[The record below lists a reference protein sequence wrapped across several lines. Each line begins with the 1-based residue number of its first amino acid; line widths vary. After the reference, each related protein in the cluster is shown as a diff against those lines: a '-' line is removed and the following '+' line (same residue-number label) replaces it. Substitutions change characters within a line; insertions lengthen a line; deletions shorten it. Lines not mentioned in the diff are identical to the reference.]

1 MKLLHTLTLRTLLL
15 FVVLC
20 VLLLPIPF
28 SLLPSPGGSFLLPFT
43 AGAAEAFGKMLGLLP
58 DHYEAFLGSDS
69 AGMYVLVLLL
79 ALCSLTGAAIWTS
92 INRES
97 HNEWRW
103 LRLISTYFLALLLL
117 VYGFDKLFKHQFY
130 LPEPN
135 TLYMPVGQLSPD
147 LLFWSTAGTS
157 WGFSFFTGLAEV
169 IAASLLLFKRTRGL
183 GGIGAVMIMLHVVLL
198 NFSFD
203 VSVKLLSLFLLLLAF
218 IAAWPALKKLY
229 ALFILKQTVQPIDET
244 PLFTKP
250 RRLIYIITKTLLI
263 AAFLCESLCGFIRT
277 GNYNDD
283 LVARPLLHGAYEV
296 QLQINQGN
304 ELVLPLTGNAE
315 SIRRIFIH
323 RKGHLIFQMND
334 ERMISHTLV
343 YDTLLHQLY
352 LQRPKQA
359 HTVWD
364 FELRNDTLTLKNNS
378 SPEEIRAVARDWK
391 ELPLLKRNWEWVS
404 EE

>member
-20 VLLLPIPF
+20 VLLFPIPF

-43 AGAAEAFGKMLGLLP
+43 AGASETFGKMLGLLP
-58 DHYEAFLGSDS
+58 ENYAAFMGSDS
-69 AGMYVLVLLL
+69 AGMYVFVLLL
-79 ALCSLTGAAIWTS
+79 ALCSLTGAAIWT
-92 INRES
+92 IVNRS
-97 HNEWRW
+97 QQNEWRW
-103 LRLISTYFLALLLL
+103 LRIIGAYYLALMLL
-117 VYGFDKLFKHQFY
+117 VYGFDKVFKHQFY

-157 WGFSFFTGLAEV
+157 WSYSFFTGLAEV
-169 IAASLLLFKRTRGL
+169 IAALLLLFRRTRGA
-183 GGIGAVMIMLHVVLL
+183 GGILAAGIMLHVVLL

-218 IAAWPALKKLY
+218 VVAWPALKQLY
-229 ALFILKQTVQPIDET
+229 TLFILRQTVQPVDEA

-250 RRLIYIITKTLLI
+250 RRTARIIIKTLLI

-364 FELRNDTLTLKNNS
+364 FELRNDTLILKNNS
-378 SPEEIRAVARDWK
+378 TPEEIRAVARHWK